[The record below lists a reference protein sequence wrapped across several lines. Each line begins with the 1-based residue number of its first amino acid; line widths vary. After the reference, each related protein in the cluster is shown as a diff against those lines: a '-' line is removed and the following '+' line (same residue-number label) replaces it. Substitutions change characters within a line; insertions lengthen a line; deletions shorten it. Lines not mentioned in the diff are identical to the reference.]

1 MVKYEITETMENGD
15 KLVTVLNTFK
25 GMQSVIQDIIKDK
38 NVKKFTVE
46 EKKCWPL
53 IKVVVYW
60 KYKVRKEEKIWI

>member
-46 EKKCWPL
+46 EKKC
-53 IKVVVYW
+53 
-60 KYKVRKEEKIWI
+60 